1 MTLSNVLG
9 PTERDCRCFRLND
22 SDCEES
28 GGEAVEF
35 GVGIDPGVV
44 ADEAETGELA
54 ERTFPS
60 ESGEM

>member
-9 PTERDCRCFRLND
+9 PTDRDCRCFRLND

-44 ADEAETGELA
+44 ADEAEIGELA
-54 ERTFPS
+54 ERMVPA
-60 ESGEM
+60 ESDGM